1 MPDGLVSQV
10 PPGEEDVATRVHHQM
25 LLLLRSAPGKRGLAA
40 HRTQDVDQRPLVH
53 GLNALMAPLLR
64 KARRSLAALSASQC
78 EFACEIEDHG
88 GDLHHWTST
97 FEGVPVCNDQ
107 LTALRLIDGLAKLPA
122 TQQALVVQMLSLER
136 DLDLTRINLNFA
148 RKDGQADKA
157 LQLQGKIAELTSG
170 INALKRSYSRAVQPW
185 LVKNRSHLGA
195 LRNTARIAPVAL
207 AGSASSGDLLR
218 GAVWY
223 LSLGESMYMPLP
235 LDEDADPASLS
246 RWRRLWE
253 AYEECGKGILVV
265 AHWVRALGSLGPHDR
280 CELCFRHRGPGMR
293 CHCAVHK
300 RSGRKRFPRREQFV
314 AREYAKTVSGAPL
327 PSGDGDT
334 FQQIMSGPPVTAMVL
349 SAQRLGLPAE
359 LTKPALRL
367 GSLLRW
373 LHPILSTKQQGLIAE
388 QFLEMLQECMEP
400 FNAKVFESEAARR
413 ENITLRRRAVQKVN
427 WGPFFGRVFASVA
440 KPDIAV
446 GAGKGQPIDI
456 DHPLASTHLLIS
468 EGKLPNDL
476 LRFRAWVEADFAID
490 KLVYLDDATILE
502 EFQRQLARLGK
513 RPSLRELGKVFKAS
527 PETIRHALL
536 RAVHGEGVSP
546 SRRRHSR
553 SRDAP
558 DVVWPGDFS
567 LRVTNAA

>member
-1 MPDGLVSQV
+1 MNRYEVERLVAGGMPDGLLSQV
-10 PPGEEDVATRVHHQM
+10 PQGEEDVATRVHQQM
-25 LLLLRSAPGKRGLAA
+25 LLVLRNAPAKRGRAA
-40 HRTQDVDQRPLVH
+40 SRTQDVDQRPLIH
-53 GLNALMAPLLR
+53 GLNAFMAPLLR
-64 KARRSLAALSASQC
+64 RARRSLAALSVSRCA
-78 EFACEIEDHG
+78 FACEIEDHD
-88 GDLHHWTST
+88 GDIHHWTST
-97 FEGVPVCNDQ
+97 FDGIPICTDQ
-107 LTALRLIDGLAKLPA
+107 LTALRLIDKLAKLPA
-122 TQQALVVQMLSLER
+122 TQQALVVQMLVLEQ
-136 DLDLTRINLNFA
+136 DLDLARIHLNFA
-148 RKDGQADKA
+148 REDDQTAEV
-157 LQLQGKIAELTSG
+157 LQLRGEVADLTSG
-170 INALKRSYSRAVQPW
+170 IEALRRSFARAIQPW
-185 LVKNRSHLGA
+185 LVKNRSQIDA

-207 AGSASSGDLLR
+207 AKSASSRELLT

-223 LSLGESMYMPLP
+223 QSLGESMYMPLP
-235 LDEDADPASLS
+235 LDEDVDTASLL

-253 AYEECGKGILVV
+253 AHEEYGRGILVV
-265 AHWVRALGSLGPHDR
+265 AHWARALGSLGPHHR
-280 CELCFRHRGPGMR
+280 CELCFRHRGHGMR
-293 CHCAVHK
+293 FHCAVHK
-300 RSGRKRFPRREQFV
+300 RSGRKRFPRREQFL
-314 AREYAKTVSGAPL
+314 AIEYGKTVGGAPL
-327 PSGDGDT
+327 PSGDGDS
-334 FQQIMSGPPVTAMVL
+334 FQQIMSEPPVAAMVL
-349 SAQRLGLPAE
+349 SAQRLGLPTE

-400 FNAKVFESEAARR
+400 FDANVFESEASRR

-502 EFQRQLARLGK
+502 EFQRQLERHGK

-527 PETIRHALL
+527 PETIRQALL
-536 RAVHGEGVSP
+536 RAVHGEGVSL

-553 SRDAP
+553 
-558 DVVWPGDFS
+558 
-567 LRVTNAA
+567 